1 MEFIDEKL
9 DDYVC
14 KHTSEEDD
22 LLKELNR
29 QTHLKVLQPRMLS
42 GHFQGRFL
50 SMISKMIQ
58 PTSILEI
65 GTYTGYSALC
75 LAEGLKSEGKLLT
88 IDKNPELEDFVRNF
102 FEKSAYSENIEF
114 VIADAM
120 KYIPTI
126 KQSFDLVFIDA
137 DKGNYLNYYKLVIDM
152 IPSGGYLLADNVLWS
167 GKVID
172 EKSVNDKDT
181 KAIMEFNLYVMN
193 DIRVEN
199 VLLPIRDGLLLM
211 RKK

>member
-1 MEFIDEKL
+1 MEFIDQKL

-14 KHTSEEDD
+14 LHTTEEDD

-75 LAEGLKSEGKLLT
+75 LAEGLKKGGKLTT
-88 IDKNPELEDFVRNF
+88 IDKNAELEAFVRNF

-120 KYIPTI
+120 EYIPSI
-126 KQSFDLVFIDA
+126 NQSFDLVFIDA

-152 IPSGGYLLADNVLWS
+152 IPSGGYILADNVLWS

-172 EKSVNDKDT
+172 EKSMNDKDT
-181 KAIMEFNLYVMN
+181 KAIMEFNQFVMN
-193 DIRVEN
+193 DYRVEN
-199 VLLPIRDGLLLM
+199 VLLPIRDGLFLM